1 MTLILYNTLS
11 RREEPFTPLIPGIV
25 SMYCCGITV
34 YDYCHLGHARTCVVW
49 DVVRRYLEYL
59 GYKVRYIQ
67 NFTDIDDKILN
78 RAKNEHTTMAA
89 VAEKFIQAYFE
100 DMEKLGVRPAD
111 AYPRAT
117 HTLDGIKRLVYEL
130 EQKGYAYPSDGG
142 WHIECSAMVKEQLGE
157 TIDIHVGGSDLIFP
171 HHENEIAQS
180 EAATGKPLA
189 HYWLHNGMV
198 KVAGEKMS
206 KSLGNFITIR
216 ELLAK
221 YDPLAVR
228 LLILGAQYRKPIDF
242 SDEGLQAAT
251 NGWHTLQEGLSFGYK
266 HLPPDNPGIT
276 DQELENRFQ
285 EAVNHDFNFAGGLA
299 VLFEI
304 AKELRKEGN
313 NLTHAGKTDS
323 NLAQLAVKWHTLVK
337 LSRVLG
343 LEIAADQGE
352 TPVSEGISAAD
363 IENLIQQRTEAKK
376 AKNYAES
383 DRIRAELKAQ
393 GITLIDQPGG
403 VTKWLREGD

>member
-1 MTLILYNTLS
+1 
-11 RREEPFTPLIPGIV
+11 
-25 SMYCCGITV
+25 
-34 YDYCHLGHARTCVVW
+34 
-49 DVVRRYLEYL
+49 
-59 GYKVRYIQ
+59 
-67 NFTDIDDKILN
+67 
-78 RAKNEHTTMAA
+78 
-89 VAEKFIQAYFE
+89 
-100 DMEKLGVRPAD
+100 
-111 AYPRAT
+111 
-117 HTLDGIKRLVYEL
+117 
-130 EQKGYAYPSDGG
+130 
-142 WHIECSAMVKEQLGE
+142 MVKEQLGE

-266 HLPPDNPGIT
+266 HLPPDNPRIT

-352 TPVSEGISAAD
+352 TPVSEGISAAE

-383 DRIRAELKAQ
+383 DRIRAQLKAQ
-393 GITLIDQPGG
+393 GISLIDQPGG

>member
-1 MTLILYNTLS
+1 
-11 RREEPFTPLIPGIV
+11 
-25 SMYCCGITV
+25 
-34 YDYCHLGHARTCVVW
+34 
-49 DVVRRYLEYL
+49 
-59 GYKVRYIQ
+59 
-67 NFTDIDDKILN
+67 
-78 RAKNEHTTMAA
+78 
-89 VAEKFIQAYFE
+89 
-100 DMEKLGVRPAD
+100 
-111 AYPRAT
+111 
-117 HTLDGIKRLVYEL
+117 
-130 EQKGYAYPSDGG
+130 
-142 WHIECSAMVKEQLGE
+142 
-157 TIDIHVGGSDLIFP
+157 
-171 HHENEIAQS
+171 
-180 EAATGKPLA
+180 
-189 HYWLHNGMV
+189 MV

-323 NLAQLAVKWHTLVK
+323 NLAELAVKWHTLVK

-343 LEIAADQGE
+343 LEIAADQRE
-352 TPVSEGISAAD
+352 TPVSEDISAAE

-383 DRIRAELKAQ
+383 DRIRTQLKAQ

-403 VTKWLREGD
+403 VTKWLRD